1 MKANFWFDGKSA
13 VNIIL
18 AVALVAGACS
28 AGTSISAGDDGNLT
42 GTDCG
47 PDPAAGTVNNENFR
61 VDGRKDV
68 FIPVR
73 GERYAFH
80 EYNVTPFDTVW
91 FEEYF
96 VVGRDTVFYEEFYH
110 PNYKYAYQEYNLSP
124 NDTIWFDDY
133 FVVGSD
139 TIVYDQLY
147 RKDPEFISAIGFY
160 FGIPYFSFFIPVYP
174 FGSIEQLI
182 EDYKQLGEE
191 FKIYN
196 YQYYMPDP
204 PAIGVSR
211 TLPEDPDRH
220 RRRFIRLSV
229 LSAALIALSALP

>member
-42 GTDCG
+42 GTDYS
-47 PDPAAGTVNNENFR
+47 PYPASETGNNENSR
-61 VDGRKDV
+61 VDGGKDV

-96 VVGRDTVFYEEFYH
+96 VVGRDTI
-110 PNYKYAYQEYNLSP
+110 A
-124 NDTIWFDDY
+124 
-133 FVVGSD
+133 
-139 TIVYDQLY
+139 YDQLY
-147 RKDPEFISAIGFY
+147 RNDPEFISAIGFY
-160 FGIPYFSFFIPVYP
+160 FGIPYSSFFIPVYP